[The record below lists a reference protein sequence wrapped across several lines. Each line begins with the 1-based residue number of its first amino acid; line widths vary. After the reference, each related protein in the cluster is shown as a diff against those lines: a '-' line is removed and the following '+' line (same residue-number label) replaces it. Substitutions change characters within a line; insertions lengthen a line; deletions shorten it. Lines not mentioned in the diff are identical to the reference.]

1 MEIDDGTV
9 GEKSW
14 VVEID
19 GQSKKIDPLIE
30 NKQWSKQSI
39 YRVPACI
46 KKLNR
51 EVYTP
56 QIVSFGPYHHG
67 ENDLMPMEEHKHR
80 ALLHFLKKAK
90 KPFHEF
96 MAAMEAEF
104 ERLQEAYQSL
114 DERWKDKES
123 FLRLV
128 ILDGC
133 FMLEIMR
140 VKTQKSSDHGYAY
153 DDPVFSESGIH
164 HNVPYI
170 KRDMMM
176 IENQLPLL
184 VLDQLVLV
192 EGLHRTAEKYV
203 DELMQRFWE
212 WKSTASLGQRL
223 HPLGVLHSVL
233 LKPCGQKNRDLK
245 TPKMDTIIRSAVE
258 LHEAG
263 IRFKTSESDSLLDI
277 WFDNGVLSLPKLTV
291 DDNTKYIFLNLMAF
305 ERLHVCAGNDVTSF
319 VCFMDH
325 IIDSAKDIN
334 LLHYKGIILNAVGS
348 DEAAAELFNRLTKDV
363 VLDPSSS
370 LGKVQ
375 NDVKNYIQNDWR
387 RHRANLRHT
396 YFTSPWT
403 TLSLMAAIVLLI
415 LTVLQ
420 TIYTMLQFHLS
431 A

>member
-1 MEIDDGTV
+1 
-9 GEKSW
+9 
-14 VVEID
+14 
-19 GQSKKIDPLIE
+19 
-30 NKQWSKQSI
+30 
-39 YRVPACI
+39 
-46 KKLNR
+46 
-51 EVYTP
+51 
-56 QIVSFGPYHHG
+56 
-67 ENDLMPMEEHKHR
+67 MPMEEHKHR

-123 FLRLV
+123 FLRLM

-140 VKTQKSSDHGYAY
+140 VKTKKSSDHGYAY

-184 VLDQLVLV
+184 CSFTLSSFVLP
-192 EGLHRTAEKYV
+192 
-203 DELMQRFWE
+203 ELLPRLSTLNYATGGEVRRRADAKILGWN
-212 WKSTASLGQRL
+212 STASLGQRL

-233 LKPCGQKNRDLK
+233 LKPCGQKNRDPK

-291 DDNTKYIFLNLMAF
+291 DDNTKYMFLNLMAF
-305 ERLHVCAGNDVTSF
+305 ERLHVRAGNDVTSF

-375 NDVKNYIQNDWR
+375 NDVKNYIQND
-387 RHRANLRHT
+387 
-396 YFTSPWT
+396 
-403 TLSLMAAIVLLI
+403 
-415 LTVLQ
+415 
-420 TIYTMLQFHLS
+420 
-431 A
+431 